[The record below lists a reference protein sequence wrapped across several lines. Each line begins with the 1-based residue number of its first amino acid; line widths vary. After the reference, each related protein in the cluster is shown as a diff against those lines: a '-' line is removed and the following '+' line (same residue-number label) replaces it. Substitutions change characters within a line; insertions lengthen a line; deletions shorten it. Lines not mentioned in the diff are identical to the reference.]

1 MACAA
6 ARINGPTMTTL
17 NSIALPPWADE
28 LKRRYLAG
36 EAGLFIVHGNVHD
49 AIAHDGKLQPFVEF
63 LHTVV
68 LAAKPQRYELALR
81 HAGLK
86 SFGAN
91 GKVLE
96 LGETLLENI
105 GHLESRMRAGEGV
118 ALVLPHAGDLVPN
131 AETTFLSTDERG
143 LLEILHDWSLSGLL
157 LQRNHIVVLI
167 CASLSE
173 LHPSLNTN
181 PRIAAIEVPL
191 PDEAAR
197 ARLVAQSAPHMSPE
211 QQALVAKHT
220 AGLRLLEI
228 DSIVA
233 EQPAAG
239 LSDEERKAL
248 ALQLLG
254 DAPDAQQRAAMYA
267 GVTAGKTRE
276 EIAFLILGRA
286 SAPVES
292 KDDPV
297 DAMLRIIGTRKREII
312 QRSCGD
318 LIEFL
323 DPTYGLDAVGG
334 YDQIKQELMKI
345 AATIKTGDRR
355 LAPMGLLAV
364 GPMGVGKTF
373 VIKAFLKEA
382 GLPGVVL
389 KNFRSKWVGSTESNL
404 ERVLKII
411 RAMSPIALVID
422 EGDRSFGSGE
432 GGDTDG
438 GTSSRVIARIKDF
451 MSDTDNRGH
460 VLTILMTNR
469 PDKLDVDIKRPGR
482 LDRKIPFFYA
492 DNAADRLRIVRAILS
507 RNGALLPDEAAAAL
521 TESLAGLD
529 GYSNADLEAIALLAL
544 DLAREDAAAMSGGGN
559 VVGNGLTADHLR
571 RAIGDFIPPQHIDT
585 IQLMELL
592 AVQESSR
599 RSLLPERFAKLA
611 PSEVT
616 ELIAELKRRLR

>member
-1 MACAA
+1 
-6 ARINGPTMTTL
+6 MTTL
-17 NSIALPPWADE
+17 NGTPSAGTTLPHWADE

-36 EAGLFIVHGNVHD
+36 EAGLFILHGNVHD
-49 AIAHDGKLQPFVEF
+49 GVPHEGKLLPFSDYV
-63 LHTVV
+63 HDVV

-86 SFGAN
+86 RRGEGTKPIEHGDSLLEGMAN
-91 GKVLE
+91 LE
-96 LGETLLENI
+96 L
-105 GHLESRMRAGEGV
+105 RMRTGDGI
-118 ALVLPHAGDLVPN
+118 ALVLPHAGDLLPN

-143 LLEILHDWSLSGLL
+143 LLEIFHDWSLSGLL
-157 LQRNHIVVLI
+157 LQRNHIVVLL

-173 LHPSLNTN
+173 IHPSLNTN
-181 PRIAAIEVPL
+181 PRICAIDVAF

-197 ARLVAQSAPHMSPE
+197 MQLVAQSAPHMAPA

-233 EQPAAG
+233 ERPAAG
-239 LSDEERKAL
+239 LPEAERKAL

-254 DAPDAQQRAAMYA
+254 DAPDAQQRAEMYA

-276 EIAFLILGRA
+276 EIAFMILGHAAPA
-286 SAPVES
+286 SNENPL
-292 KDDPV
+292 
-297 DAMLRIIGTRKREII
+297 DAMLAIIGERKREII

-323 DPTYGLDAVGG
+323 DPSYGLDAVGG
-334 YDQIKQELMKI
+334 YDQIKAELMKI
-345 AATIKTGDRR
+345 AATIKTGDRK

-422 EGDRSFGSGE
+422 EGDRSFGNGE
-432 GGDTDG
+432 GGDSDG

-451 MSDTDNRGH
+451 MSDTANRGH

-482 LDRKIPFFYA
+482 LDRKIPFFYV
-492 DNAADRLRIVRAILS
+492 DTGEDRLRIVRAILK
-507 RNGALLPDEAAAAL
+507 RNGVELADDSIAAL
-521 TESLAGLD
+521 GDAFAGLD

-544 DLAREDAAAMSGGGN
+544 DIARNEDLALAA
-559 VVGNGLTADHLR
+559 THLQQ
-571 RAIGDFIPPQHIDT
+571 AIADFIPPQHTDT

-611 PSEVT
+611 PTEVS
-616 ELIAELKRRLR
+616 ELIGELKRRVR

>member
-1 MACAA
+1 
-6 ARINGPTMTTL
+6 MTTL
-17 NSIALPPWADE
+17 NGTPSAGTALPHWADE

-36 EAGLFIVHGNVHD
+36 EAGLFILHGNVHD
-49 AIAHDGKLQPFVEF
+49 GVPHEGKLLPFSDYV
-63 LHTVV
+63 HDVV

-86 SFGAN
+86 RRGEGTKPIEHGDSLLEGMAN
-91 GKVLE
+91 LE
-96 LGETLLENI
+96 L
-105 GHLESRMRAGEGV
+105 RMRTGDGI
-118 ALVLPHAGDLVPN
+118 ALVLPHAGDLLPN

-143 LLEILHDWSLSGLL
+143 LLEIFHDWSLSGLL
-157 LQRNHIVVLI
+157 LQRNHIVVLL

-173 LHPSLNTN
+173 IHPSLNTN
-181 PRIAAIEVPL
+181 PRICAIDVAF

-197 ARLVAQSAPHMSPE
+197 LQLVAQSAPHMAPA

-233 EQPAAG
+233 ERPAAG
-239 LSDEERKAL
+239 LPEAERKAL

-254 DAPDAQQRAAMYA
+254 DAPDAQQRAEMYA

-276 EIAFLILGRA
+276 EIAFMILGHAAPA
-286 SAPVES
+286 SNENPL
-292 KDDPV
+292 
-297 DAMLRIIGTRKREII
+297 DAMLAIIGERKREII

-323 DPTYGLDAVGG
+323 DPSYGLDAVGG
-334 YDQIKQELMKI
+334 YDQIKAELMKI
-345 AATIKTGDRR
+345 AATIKTGDRK

-422 EGDRSFGSGE
+422 EGDRSFGNGE
-432 GGDTDG
+432 GGDSDG

-451 MSDTDNRGH
+451 MSDTANRGH

-482 LDRKIPFFYA
+482 LDRKIPFFYV
-492 DNAADRLRIVRAILS
+492 DTGEDRLRIVRAILK
-507 RNGALLPDEAAAAL
+507 RNGVELADDSIAAL
-521 TESLAGLD
+521 GDAFAGLD

-544 DLAREDAAAMSGGGN
+544 DIARNEDLALAA
-559 VVGNGLTADHLR
+559 THLQQ
-571 RAIGDFIPPQHIDT
+571 AIADFIPPQHTDT

-611 PSEVT
+611 PTEVS
-616 ELIAELKRRLR
+616 ELIGELKRRVR

>member
-1 MACAA
+1 
-6 ARINGPTMTTL
+6 MTTL
-17 NSIALPPWADE
+17 NTNALPPWADE

-36 EAGLFIVHGNVHD
+36 EAGLFLVHGNVHD

-86 SFGAN
+86 QQGAN

-105 GHLESRMRAGEGV
+105 GHLETRMRAGEGV

-197 ARLVAQSAPHMSPE
+197 LQLVAQSAPHMSPE

-286 SAPVES
+286 STPAENK

-323 DPTYGLDAVGG
+323 DPSYGLDAVGG

-345 AATIKTGDRR
+345 ATTIRTGDRR

-432 GGDTDG
+432 GGETDG

-507 RNGALLPDEAAAAL
+507 RNGAALSDEAAAAL
-521 TESLAGLD
+521 TGALDGLD

-544 DLAREDAAAMSGGGN
+544 DLAREAGSALGAP
-559 VVGNGLTADHLR
+559 HLQQ
-571 RAIGDFIPPQHIDT
+571 AIGDFIPPQHIDT

-611 PSEVT
+611 PSEVSQ
-616 ELIAELKRRLR
+616 LIAELKRRIR

>member
-1 MACAA
+1 
-6 ARINGPTMTTL
+6 MTTL
-17 NSIALPPWADE
+17 NGTPSAGATLPHWADE

-36 EAGLFIVHGNVHD
+36 EAGLFILHGNVHD
-49 AIAHDGKLQPFVEF
+49 GVPHEGKLLPFSDYV
-63 LHTVV
+63 HDVV

-86 SFGAN
+86 RRGEGTKPIENGDSLLEGMAN
-91 GKVLE
+91 LE
-96 LGETLLENI
+96 L
-105 GHLESRMRAGEGV
+105 RMRTGDGI

-143 LLEILHDWSLSGLL
+143 LLEIFHDWSLSGLL
-157 LQRNHIVVLI
+157 LQRNHIVVLL

-173 LHPSLNTN
+173 IHPSLNTN
-181 PRIAAIEVPL
+181 PRICAIDVAF
-191 PDEAAR
+191 PDEPAR
-197 ARLVAQSAPHMSPE
+197 LQLVAQSAPHMAPE

-233 EQPAAG
+233 ERPAAG
-239 LSDEERKAL
+239 LPEEERKAL
-248 ALQLLG
+248 VLQLLA
-254 DAPDAQQRAAMYA
+254 DAPDAKQRAEMYA

-276 EIAFLILGRA
+276 EIAFMILGA
-286 SAPVES
+286 AAPAPDVE
-292 KDDPV
+292 PI
-297 DAMLRIIGTRKREII
+297 DAMLAIIGERKREII

-323 DPTYGLDAVGG
+323 DPSYGLDAVGG
-334 YDQIKQELMKI
+334 YDQIKAELMKI
-345 AATIKTGDRR
+345 AATIKTGDRK

-422 EGDRSFGSGE
+422 EGDRSFGNGE
-432 GGDTDG
+432 GGDSDG

-451 MSDTDNRGH
+451 MSDTANRGH

-482 LDRKIPFFYA
+482 LDRKIPFFYV
-492 DNAADRLRIVRAILS
+492 DTGDDRLRIVRAILK
-507 RNGALLPDEAAAAL
+507 RNGVELADDTLAAL
-521 TESLAGLD
+521 GDAFAGLD

-544 DLAREDAAAMSGGGN
+544 DIARNEGVALAA
-559 VVGNGLTADHLR
+559 THLQQ
-571 RAIGDFIPPQHIDT
+571 AIADFIPPQHTDT

-611 PSEVT
+611 PSEVS
-616 ELIAELKRRLR
+616 ELIGELKRRVR

>member
-1 MACAA
+1 
-6 ARINGPTMTTL
+6 MTTL
-17 NSIALPPWADE
+17 NGTALPPWADE

-36 EAGLFIVHGNVHD
+36 EAGVFLLHGNVHD
-49 AIAHDGKLQPFVEF
+49 GVPHEGALRPFVEYV
-63 LHTVV
+63 HDVV

-86 SFGAN
+86 RR
-91 GKVLE
+91 
-96 LGETLLENI
+96 GEGTKPIEYGDSLLEGMAN
-105 GHLESRMRAGEGV
+105 LEVRMRAGEGI

-143 LLEILHDWSLSGLL
+143 LLEIFHDWSLSGLL
-157 LQRNHIVVLI
+157 LQRNHIVVLL
-167 CASLSE
+167 CASLAE
-173 LHPSLNTN
+173 IHPSLNTN
-181 PRIAAIEVPL
+181 PRICAIEVGL

-197 ARLVAQSAPHMSPE
+197 LQLVKQSAPHMSVE
-211 QQALVAKHT
+211 HQTLVAKHT

-233 EQPAAG
+233 ERPAAG
-239 LSDEERKAL
+239 LSEEERKAL
-248 ALQLLG
+248 ALSLLG
-254 DAPDAQQRAAMYA
+254 DAADAQQRAEMYA

-276 EIAFLILGRA
+276 EIAFMILGQN
-286 SAPVES
+286 AP
-292 KDDPV
+292 KPDADPV
-297 DAMLRIIGTRKREII
+297 DAMLAIIGERKREII

-323 DPTYGLDAVGG
+323 DPSYGLDAVGG
-334 YDQIKQELMKI
+334 YDQIKAELMKI
-345 AATIKTGDRR
+345 AATIKTGDRK

-404 ERVLKII
+404 ERVLKIV

-422 EGDRSFGSGE
+422 EGDRSFGNGGE
-432 GGDTDG
+432 GGETDG

-451 MSDTDNRGH
+451 MSDPDNRGH

-492 DNAADRLRIVRAILS
+492 DLAEDRLRIVRVILK
-507 RNGALLPDEAAAAL
+507 RNGAELPADHDTELLAAL
-521 TESLAGLD
+521 EPLS

-544 DLAREDAAAMSGGGN
+544 DIARNDNAPLGVS
-559 VVGNGLTADHLR
+559 HLQQ
-571 RAIGDFIPPQHIDT
+571 AITDFIPPQHSDT

-611 PSEVT
+611 PAEVS
-616 ELIAELKRRLR
+616 ELIGELKRRVR

>member
-1 MACAA
+1 
-6 ARINGPTMTTL
+6 MTTL
-17 NSIALPPWADE
+17 NSVALPPWADE

-36 EAGLFIVHGNVHD
+36 EAGVFLVHGNVHD
-49 AIAHDGKLQPFVEF
+49 GVPHEGALRPFVDYI
-63 LHTVV
+63 HDVV
-68 LAAKPQRYELALR
+68 LAAKPQRFELALR

-86 SFGAN
+86 RRGEHTKPIEHGESLLEDMA
-91 GKVLE
+91 KLE
-96 LGETLLENI
+96 L
-105 GHLESRMRAGEGV
+105 RMRTSDGT

-157 LQRNHIVVLI
+157 LQRNHIVVLL

-181 PRIAAIEVPL
+181 PRICAIEVPL

-197 ARLVAQSAPHMSPE
+197 AQLVAQSAPHMPAP

-233 EQPAAG
+233 ERPAAG
-239 LSDEERKAL
+239 LSEEERKAL

-254 DAPDAQQRAAMYA
+254 DAPDAQQRAEMYA

-276 EIAFLILGRA
+276 EIAFMILGHD
-286 SAPVES
+286 AP
-292 KDDPV
+292 KPDADPL
-297 DAMLRIIGTRKREII
+297 DAMLAIIGERKREII

-323 DPTYGLDAVGG
+323 DPSYGLDAVGG
-334 YDQIKQELMKI
+334 YDQIKAELMKI
-345 AATIKTGDRR
+345 AATIKTGERK

-373 VIKAFLKEA
+373 VIKAFLKES

-422 EGDRSFGSGE
+422 EGDRSFGNGE
-432 GGDTDG
+432 GGETDG

-451 MSDTDNRGH
+451 MSDPDNRGH

-492 DNAADRLRIVRAILS
+492 DTAADRLRIVRAILS
-507 RNGALLPDEAAAAL
+507 RNGASLPDEAAAAL
-521 TESLAGLD
+521 TGAFDGLD

-544 DLAREDAAAMSGGGN
+544 DLAREAGGALGAAE
-559 VVGNGLTADHLR
+559 LQQ
-571 RAIGDFIPPQHIDT
+571 AIADFIPPQHTDT

-611 PSEVT
+611 PSEVS
-616 ELIAELKRRLR
+616 ELIAELKRRVRG

>member
-1 MACAA
+1 
-6 ARINGPTMTTL
+6 MTTL
-17 NSIALPPWADE
+17 NGPSAGASAQPAWADE

-36 EAGLFIVHGNVHD
+36 QAGVFLLHGNVHD
-49 AIAHDGKLQPFVEF
+49 GVAHDGKLLPFVDY
-63 LHTVV
+63 LHDVV

-81 HAGLK
+81 HAGLRRRDAQAK
-86 SFGAN
+86 P
-91 GKVLE
+91 LE
-96 LGETLLENI
+96 DSESLLQHLAQLET
-105 GHLESRMRAGEGV
+105 RMRVAEGI

-131 AETTFLSTDERG
+131 AETTFLSTEERG
-143 LLEILHDWSLSGLL
+143 LLEILHDWSLGGLL
-157 LQRNHIVVLI
+157 LQRNHIVVLV

-173 LHPSLNTN
+173 VHASLNTN
-181 PRIAAIEVPL
+181 PRVAAIEVAL

-197 ARLVAQSAPHMSPE
+197 TQLIAQSAPHMPAA
-211 QQALVAKHT
+211 QRALIAQHT

-228 DSIVA
+228 DGIVA

-239 LSDEERKAL
+239 LSEAERKAL

-254 DAPDAQQRAAMYA
+254 NAPDAAQRAEMYA

-276 EIAFLILGRA
+276 EIAFLILGE
-286 SAPVES
+286 SAPAQGE
-292 KDDPV
+292 DPTA
-297 DAMLRIIGTRKREII
+297 AMLGIIGARKREII

-323 DPTYGLDAVGG
+323 DPKLGLDAVGG
-334 YDQIKQELMKI
+334 YDQIKAELMKI
-345 AATIKTGDRR
+345 AATIKTGDRK

-404 ERVLKII
+404 ERVLKIV

-422 EGDRSFGSGE
+422 EGDRSFGGGE
-432 GGDTDG
+432 GAETDG

-451 MSDTDNRGH
+451 MSDPENRGH

-482 LDRKIPFFYA
+482 LDRKIPFFYVDSA
-492 DNAADRLRIVRAILS
+492 EDRLRIVGAILG
-507 RNGALLPDEAAAAL
+507 RNGAALPEGGEDALLRAL
-521 TESLAGLD
+521 DPLT
-529 GYSNADLEAIALLAL
+529 GYSNADLEAVALLAL
-544 DLAREDAAAMSGGGN
+544 DIARSESAALGVS
-559 VVGNGLTADHLR
+559 HLQQ
-571 RAIGDFIPPQHIDT
+571 AIADFIPPQHSDT

-599 RSLLPERFAKLA
+599 RSLLPERFATLA
-611 PSEVT
+611 PSEVS
-616 ELIAELKRRLR
+616 ELIGELKRRIR

>member
-1 MACAA
+1 
-6 ARINGPTMTTL
+6 MTTL
-17 NSIALPPWADE
+17 NGNALPAWADE

-36 EAGLFIVHGNVHD
+36 EAGLFLLHGNVHD
-49 AIAHDGKLQPFVEF
+49 GVPHEGRLIPFSDYLHD
-63 LHTVV
+63 VV
-68 LAAKPQRYELALR
+68 LAAKPQRFELALR

-86 SFGAN
+86 RRGEASATFEHGESLLADMAT
-91 GKVLE
+91 LE
-96 LGETLLENI
+96 L
-105 GHLESRMRAGEGV
+105 RMRAGDGI
-118 ALVLPHAGDLVPN
+118 ALVLPHAGDLLPN

-143 LLEILHDWSLSGLL
+143 LLEIFHDWSLSGLL
-157 LQRNHIVVLI
+157 LQRNHIVVLL
-167 CASLSE
+167 CASLAE

-181 PRIAAIEVPL
+181 PRICAIEVEL
-191 PDEAAR
+191 PDESAR
-197 ARLVAQSAPHMSPE
+197 QRLVAQSAPHMPADR
-211 QQALVAKHT
+211 QALVAKHT

-233 EQPAAG
+233 ERPAAG
-239 LSDEERKAL
+239 LPEADRRAL

-254 DAPDAQQRAAMYA
+254 DAPDAQQRADLYA
-267 GVTAGKTRE
+267 SVTAGKTRE
-276 EIAFLILGRA
+276 EIEFMILGH
-286 SAPVES
+286 SAPARGE
-292 KDDPV
+292 DPL
-297 DAMLRIIGTRKREII
+297 DAMLAIIGERKREII

-323 DPTYGLDAVGG
+323 DPNVGLDAVGG
-334 YDQIKQELMKI
+334 YDQIKAELMKI
-345 AATIKTGDRR
+345 AGMIRSGDAR

-404 ERVLKII
+404 ERVLRII

-422 EGDRSFGSGE
+422 EGDRSFGNGD
-432 GGDTDG
+432 GGDSDG

-451 MSDTDNRGH
+451 MSDPANRGH

-492 DNAADRLRIVRAILS
+492 DNAADRRRIVEAILK
-507 RNGALLPDEAAAAL
+507 RNGVALVGVDAEAITAAL
-521 TESLAGLD
+521 DGLD

-544 DLAREDAAAMSGGGN
+544 DNARNENAAPGIA
-559 VVGNGLTADHLR
+559 HLQQ
-571 RAIGDFIPPQHIDT
+571 AIADFIPPQHADT

-592 AVQESSR
+592 AVQECSR

-611 PSEVT
+611 PAEVA
-616 ELIAELKRRLR
+616 ELIGELKRRLR

>member
-1 MACAA
+1 
-6 ARINGPTMTTL
+6 MTTL

-36 EAGLFIVHGNVHD
+36 EAGLFLVHGNVHD

-63 LHTVV
+63 LHAVV

-86 SFGAN
+86 QYGVN

-105 GHLESRMRAGEGV
+105 GHLETRMRAGEGV

-181 PRIAAIEVPL
+181 PRIAAIEVPF

-254 DAPDAQQRAAMYA
+254 DAPDAKQRAEMYA

-286 SAPVES
+286 STPVEQ

-323 DPTYGLDAVGG
+323 DPSYGLDAVGG

-432 GGDTDG
+432 GGETDG

-492 DNAADRLRIVRAILS
+492 DNGAGRMHVVRAILK
-507 RNGALLPDEAAAAL
+507 RGGAPLPADADAAL
-521 TESLAGLD
+521 VEALDALD

-544 DLAREDAAAMSGGGN
+544 DIAREAGAASA
-559 VVGNGLTADHLR
+559 VTHLQQ
-571 RAIGDFIPPQHIDT
+571 AIVDFIPPQHTDT

-611 PSEVT
+611 PSEVSQ
-616 ELIAELKRRLR
+616 LIAELKRRLRL

>member
-1 MACAA
+1 M
-6 ARINGPTMTTL
+6 TDMTT
-17 NSIALPPWADE
+17 SPTTPLPAWADE

-36 EAGLFIVHGNVHD
+36 EAGVFILHGNVHD
-49 AIAHDGKLQPFVEF
+49 GVPHQGGLQPFADY
-63 LHTVV
+63 LHEVV
-68 LAAKPQRYELALR
+68 LGAKPQRFELALR

-86 SFGAN
+86 RRGEQTKPIESSESLLEDMA
-91 GKVLE
+91 KLE
-96 LGETLLENI
+96 L
-105 GHLESRMRAGEGV
+105 RMRTGEGI
-118 ALVLPHAGDLVPN
+118 ALVLPHAGDLLPN

-143 LLEILHDWSLSGLL
+143 LLEIFHDWSLSGLL
-157 LQRNHIVVLI
+157 LQRNHIVVLL
-167 CASLSE
+167 CASLAE
-173 LHPSLNTN
+173 IHPSLNTN
-181 PRIAAIEVPL
+181 PRISAIEVAL

-197 ARLVAQSAPHMSPE
+197 AQLVAQSAPHMPSE

-233 EQPAAG
+233 EHPAAG
-239 LSDEERKAL
+239 LPEEERKAL

-254 DAPDAQQRAAMYA
+254 DAPDAKQRAEMYA

-276 EIAFLILGRA
+276 QIAFLILGHAAPA
-286 SAPVES
+286 SGE
-292 KDDPV
+292 DPLA
-297 DAMLRIIGTRKREII
+297 AMLAIIGERKREII

-323 DPTYGLDAVGG
+323 DPSYGLDAVGG
-334 YDQIKQELMKI
+334 YEQIKQELMKI
-345 AATIKTGDRR
+345 AATIKTGDRK

-422 EGDRSFGSGE
+422 EGDRSFGNGGE
-432 GGDTDG
+432 GGETDG

-451 MSDTDNRGH
+451 MSDPENRGH

-492 DNAADRLRIVRAILS
+492 DTAEDRLRIVRVILK
-507 RNGALLPDEAAAAL
+507 RNGAALPSDADAAL
-521 TESLAGLD
+521 NAALEDLD

-544 DLAREDAAAMSGGGN
+544 DIARNESQTLA
-559 VVGNGLTADHLR
+559 LPHLQQ
-571 RAIGDFIPPQHIDT
+571 AIADFIPPQHADT

-599 RSLLPERFAKLA
+599 RSLLPERFSKLEPA
-611 PSEVT
+611 EVSE
-616 ELIAELKRRLR
+616 

>member
-1 MACAA
+1 
-6 ARINGPTMTTL
+6 MTTL
-17 NSIALPPWADE
+17 NNSAMPAWADE

-36 EAGLFIVHGNVHD
+36 EAGVFLLHGNVHD
-49 AIAHDGKLQPFVEF
+49 GVPHEGKLLPFVEY
-63 LHTVV
+63 LHAAV

-86 SFGAN
+86 QYG
-91 GKVLE
+91 GKTVDA
-96 LGETLLENI
+96 GETLLANLAF
-105 GHLESRMRAGEGV
+105 LEAKLRASEGV

-143 LLEILHDWSLSGLL
+143 LLEIFHDWSLSGLL
-157 LQRNHIVVLI
+157 LQRNHIVVML

-181 PRIAAIEVPL
+181 PRIAAIEVAL

-197 ARLVAQSAPHMSPE
+197 ARLVAQSAPHMSVE

-233 EQPAAG
+233 EKPAAG
-239 LSDEERKAL
+239 LSEDERKAL

-254 DAPDAQQRAAMYA
+254 DAPDAKQRAEMYA

-276 EIAFLILGRA
+276 EIAFLILGQNAPA
-286 SAPVES
+286 SNNN
-292 KDDPV
+292 PV
-297 DAMLRIIGTRKREII
+297 DAMLGIIGTRKREILE
-312 QRSCGD
+312 RTCGD

-323 DPTYGLDAVGG
+323 DTGYGLDAVGG
-334 YDQIKQELMKI
+334 YDQIKQELMKV

-404 ERVLKII
+404 ERVLKVV

-422 EGDRSFGSGE
+422 EGDRSFGGGGE
-432 GGDTDG
+432 NGETDG

-451 MSDTDNRGH
+451 MSDPANRGH

-492 DNAADRLRIVRAILS
+492 DKAEDRLRVVGAILK
-507 RNGALLPDEAAAAL
+507 RNGATLPGDTEAALLQAL
-521 TESLAGLD
+521 DGLD
-529 GYSNADLEAIALLAL
+529 GYSNADLEAVSLLAL
-544 DLAREDAAAMSGGGN
+544 DIARNESANLS
-559 VVGNGLTADHLR
+559 VDHVQQ
-571 RAIGDFIPPQHIDT
+571 AITDFIPPQHSDT

-599 RSLLPERFAKLA
+599 RSLLPERFAKLP
-611 PSEVT
+611 PSEVS
-616 ELIAELKRRLR
+616 ELIGELKRRLR

>member
-1 MACAA
+1 
-6 ARINGPTMTTL
+6 MTTL
-17 NSIALPPWADE
+17 DGTPAGTSNGTSASPAWAEE

-36 EAGLFIVHGNVHD
+36 QAGLFLVHGNVHD
-49 AIAHDGKLQPFVEF
+49 GVAHDGRLLPFVDY
-63 LHTVV
+63 LHDVV

-81 HAGLK
+81 HAGLRRRDAQAK
-86 SFGAN
+86 APDN
-91 GKVLE
+91 GE
-96 LGETLLENI
+96 SLLE
-105 GHLESRMRAGEGV
+105 GLAHLEIRMRAAEGI

-131 AETTFLSTDERG
+131 AETTFLSVEERG
-143 LLEILHDWSLSGLL
+143 LLEILHDWSLGGLL
-157 LQRNHIVVLI
+157 LQRNHIVVLV

-173 LHPSLNTN
+173 LHPSLNSN

-197 ARLVAQSAPHMSPE
+197 TQLIAQSAPHMSAA
-211 QQALVAKHT
+211 QRALIAQHT

-228 DSIVA
+228 DGIVA

-239 LSDEERKAL
+239 LSEAERKAL

-254 DAPDAQQRAAMYA
+254 DAPDAAQRAEMYA

-276 EIAFLILGRA
+276 EIAFLILGQ
-286 SAPVES
+286 SAPAQGE
-292 KDDPV
+292 DPTA
-297 DAMLRIIGTRKREII
+297 AMLGIIGARKREII

-323 DPTYGLDAVGG
+323 EPRHGLDAVGG
-334 YDQIKQELMKI
+334 YAQIKTELMKI
-345 AATIKTGDRR
+345 AATIKTGDRK

-373 VIKAFLKEA
+373 VVKAFLKEA

-404 ERVLKII
+404 ERVLKIV

-422 EGDRSFGSGE
+422 EGDRSFGGGE
-432 GGDTDG
+432 GAETDG

-451 MSDTDNRGH
+451 MSDPENRGH

-482 LDRKIPFFYA
+482 LDRKIPFFYVDSA
-492 DNAADRLRIVRAILS
+492 EDRLRIVGAILG
-507 RNGALLPDEAAAAL
+507 RNGASLPEGGEAELLRAL
-521 TESLAGLD
+521 DPLA
-529 GYSNADLEAIALLAL
+529 GYSNADLEAVALLAL
-544 DLAREDAAAMSGGGN
+544 DIARGESAALS
-559 VVGNGLTADHLR
+559 VSHLQQ
-571 RAIGDFIPPQHIDT
+571 AIADFIPPQHSDT

-611 PSEVT
+611 PSEVSQ
-616 ELIAELKRRLR
+616 LIGELKRRIR

>member
-1 MACAA
+1 M
-6 ARINGPTMTTL
+6 MTTL
-17 NSIALPPWADE
+17 NSSALPSWADA

-49 AIAHDGKLQPFVEF
+49 GVLNEGKLQPFVEF
-63 LHTVV
+63 LHGVV

-86 SFGAN
+86 QLSAQ

-96 LGETLLENI
+96 FGETLLENL
-105 GHLESRMRAGEGV
+105 GMLEVRMRSGEGV

-167 CASLSE
+167 CASLAE

-197 ARLVAQSAPHMSPE
+197 AQLVAQSAPHMSAT

-233 EQPAAG
+233 ERPAAG
-239 LSDEERKAL
+239 LPEAERKAL

-254 DAPDAQQRAAMYA
+254 DAPDAQQRADMYA
-267 GVTAGKTRE
+267 GVTAGKSRE
-276 EIAFLILGRA
+276 EIAFLILGKQ
-286 SAPVES
+286 SAP
-292 KDDPV
+292 DTDQDPV
-297 DAMLRIIGTRKREII
+297 EAMLGIISTRKREII
-312 QRSCGD
+312 ERSCGD

-323 DPTYGLDAVGG
+323 DTGYGLDAVGG

-373 VIKAFLKEA
+373 VIKGFLKEA

-404 ERVLKII
+404 ERVLKIV

-432 GGDTDG
+432 GGDSDG

-451 MSDTDNRGH
+451 MSDPDNRGH

-492 DNAADRLRIVRAILS
+492 DNADDRLRIVRAILIRGGTVLPDDAS
-507 RNGALLPDEAAAAL
+507 AALLAAL
-521 TESLAGLD
+521 EPLN

-544 DLAREDAAAMSGGGN
+544 DIARNDGAQASALS
-559 VVGNGLTADHLR
+559 VTHLQQ
-571 RAIGDFIPPQHIDT
+571 AIADFIPPQHLDT

-599 RSLLPERFAKLA
+599 RSLLPERFASIA
-611 PSEVT
+611 PSEVAQ
-616 ELIAELKRRLR
+616 LIAELKRRVR

>member
-1 MACAA
+1 
-6 ARINGPTMTTL
+6 MTTL
-17 NSIALPPWADE
+17 NGTPSAGTALPHWADE

-36 EAGLFIVHGNVHD
+36 EAGLFILHGNVHD
-49 AIAHDGKLQPFVEF
+49 GVPHEGKLLPFSDYV
-63 LHTVV
+63 HDVV

-86 SFGAN
+86 RRGEGTKPIEHGDSLLEGMAN
-91 GKVLE
+91 LE
-96 LGETLLENI
+96 L
-105 GHLESRMRAGEGV
+105 RMRTGDGI
-118 ALVLPHAGDLVPN
+118 ALVLPHAGDLLPN

-143 LLEILHDWSLSGLL
+143 LLEIFHDWSLSGLL
-157 LQRNHIVVLI
+157 LQRNHIVVLL

-173 LHPSLNTN
+173 IHPSLNTN
-181 PRIAAIEVPL
+181 PRICAIDVAF

-197 ARLVAQSAPHMSPE
+197 LQLVAQSAPHMAPA

-233 EQPAAG
+233 ERPAAG
-239 LSDEERKAL
+239 LPEAERKAL

-254 DAPDAQQRAAMYA
+254 DAPDAQQRAEMYA

-276 EIAFLILGRA
+276 EIAFMILGHAAPA
-286 SAPVES
+286 SNE
-292 KDDPV
+292 DPL
-297 DAMLRIIGTRKREII
+297 DAMLAIIGERKREII

-323 DPTYGLDAVGG
+323 DPSYGLDAVGG
-334 YDQIKQELMKI
+334 YDQIKAELMKI
-345 AATIKTGDRR
+345 AATIKTGDRK

-422 EGDRSFGSGE
+422 EGDRSFGNGE
-432 GGDTDG
+432 GGDSDG

-451 MSDTDNRGH
+451 MSDTANRGH

-482 LDRKIPFFYA
+482 LDRKIPFFYV
-492 DNAADRLRIVRAILS
+492 DTGEDRLRIVRAILK
-507 RNGALLPDEAAAAL
+507 RNGVELTDDSIAAL
-521 TESLAGLD
+521 GDAFAGLD

-544 DLAREDAAAMSGGGN
+544 DIARNEDLALAA
-559 VVGNGLTADHLR
+559 THLQQ
-571 RAIGDFIPPQHIDT
+571 AIADFIPPQHTDT

-611 PSEVT
+611 PTEVS
-616 ELIAELKRRLR
+616 ELIGALKRRVR

>member
-1 MACAA
+1 
-6 ARINGPTMTTL
+6 MTTL
-17 NSIALPPWADE
+17 ATAALPAWADE

-36 EAGLFIVHGNVHD
+36 EAGLFLLHGNVHD
-49 AIAHDGKLQPFVEF
+49 GVPHDGKLLPFVEF
-63 LHTVV
+63 LHTAV

-81 HAGLK
+81 HGGLK
-86 SFGAN
+86 QYGPQ
-91 GKVLE
+91 GKTVE
-96 LGETLLENI
+96 AGETLLANL
-105 GHLESRMRAGEGV
+105 GFLEARMRAAEGV
-118 ALVLPHAGDLVPN
+118 ALVLPHAGDLLPN

-143 LLEILHDWSLSGLL
+143 LLEIFHDWSLSGLL
-157 LQRNHIVVLI
+157 LERNHIVVLL
-167 CASLSE
+167 CASLAE

-191 PDEAAR
+191 PDETMR
-197 ARLVAQSAPHMSPE
+197 ATLVAQSAPHMSAD
-211 QQALVAKHT
+211 QRALVAKHT

-233 EQPAAG
+233 EKPAAG
-239 LSDEERKAL
+239 LPEDERKAL
-248 ALQLLG
+248 AMQLLG
-254 DAPDAQQRAAMYA
+254 DAPDAKQRAEMYA

-276 EIAFLILGRA
+276 EIAFLILGQN
-286 SAPVES
+286 APATKEN
-292 KDDPV
+292 PI
-297 DAMLRIIGTRKREII
+297 DAMLAIIGTRKREILE
-312 QRSCGD
+312 RTCGD

-323 DPTYGLDAVGG
+323 DTGYGLDAVGG

-404 ERVLKII
+404 ERVLSIV

-422 EGDRSFGSGE
+422 EGDRSFGGDGE
-432 GGDTDG
+432 GGETDG

-451 MSDTDNRGH
+451 MSDPANRGH

-492 DNAADRLRIVRAILS
+492 DNAEDRLRIVNAILK
-507 RNGALLPDEAAAAL
+507 RNGAALPGDTGAAL
-521 TESLAGLD
+521 TDALSGLD
-529 GYSNADLEAIALLAL
+529 GYSNADLEAVALLAL
-544 DLAREDAAAMSGGGN
+544 DTARNEGVAFGVAH
-559 VVGNGLTADHLR
+559 VR
-571 RAIGDFIPPQHIDT
+571 QAIEDFIPPQHADT

-599 RSLLPERFAKLA
+599 RSLLPERFAKLT
-611 PSEVT
+611 PTEVS
-616 ELIAELKRRLR
+616 ELIGELKRRLR

>member
-1 MACAA
+1 
-6 ARINGPTMTTL
+6 MTTL
-17 NSIALPPWADE
+17 NGTALPPWADE

-36 EAGLFIVHGNVHD
+36 EAGVFVLHGNVHD
-49 AIAHDGKLQPFVEF
+49 GVPHDGVLRPFVDYV
-63 LHTVV
+63 HDVV

-81 HAGLK
+81 HGGLK
-86 SFGAN
+86 RCGEQTTPMEHGESLLEDMAR
-91 GKVLE
+91 LE
-96 LGETLLENI
+96 L
-105 GHLESRMRAGEGV
+105 RMRVGDGV
-118 ALVLPHAGDLVPN
+118 ALVLPHAADLVPN
-131 AETTFLSTDERG
+131 ADTTFLSTDERG

-157 LQRNHIVVLI
+157 LQRNHIVVLL
-167 CASLSE
+167 CASLAE

-191 PDEAAR
+191 PDETAR
-197 ARLVAQSAPHMSPE
+197 MQLVAQSAPHMRPE

-233 EQPAAG
+233 ERPAAG
-239 LSDEERKAL
+239 LPEADRKAL

-254 DAPDAQQRAAMYA
+254 DAPDAQQRAEMYA
-267 GVTAGKTRE
+267 GVTAGKSRE
-276 EIAFLILGRA
+276 EIAFMILGHAAPA
-286 SAPVES
+286 SDE
-292 KDDPV
+292 DPL
-297 DAMLRIIGTRKREII
+297 DAMLAIISQRKREII

-323 DPTYGLDAVGG
+323 DPSYGLDAVGG

-345 AATIKTGDRR
+345 AATIKTGDRK

-432 GGDTDG
+432 GGDSDG

-451 MSDTDNRGH
+451 MSDPDNRGH

-492 DNAADRLRIVRAILS
+492 DNAEDRLRIVRVILK
-507 RNGALLPDEAAAAL
+507 RNGTALPEDAGNVLSDAL
-521 TESLAGLD
+521 ESLD

-544 DLAREDAAAMSGGGN
+544 DLAREAGAALDVSY
-559 VVGNGLTADHLR
+559 LQQ
-571 RAIGDFIPPQHIDT
+571 AIADFIPPQHLDT

-599 RSLLPERFAKLA
+599 RSLLPERYATIA
-611 PSEVT
+611 PAEVSQ
-616 ELIAELKRRLR
+616 LIAELKRRVR

>member
-1 MACAA
+1 
-6 ARINGPTMTTL
+6 MTTL
-17 NSIALPPWADE
+17 NGTPSAGTTLPHWADE

-36 EAGLFIVHGNVHD
+36 EAGLFILHGNVHD
-49 AIAHDGKLQPFVEF
+49 GVPHEGKLLPFSDYV
-63 LHTVV
+63 HDVV

-86 SFGAN
+86 RRGEGTKPIEHGDSLLEGMAN
-91 GKVLE
+91 LE
-96 LGETLLENI
+96 L
-105 GHLESRMRAGEGV
+105 RMRTGDGI
-118 ALVLPHAGDLVPN
+118 ALVLPHAGDLLPN

-143 LLEILHDWSLSGLL
+143 LLEIFHDWSLSGLL
-157 LQRNHIVVLI
+157 LQRNHIVVLL

-173 LHPSLNTN
+173 IHPSLNTN
-181 PRIAAIEVPL
+181 PRICAIDVAF

-197 ARLVAQSAPHMSPE
+197 LQLVAQSAPHMAPA

-233 EQPAAG
+233 ERPAAG
-239 LSDEERKAL
+239 LPEAERKAL

-254 DAPDAQQRAAMYA
+254 DAPDAQQRAEMYA

-276 EIAFLILGRA
+276 EIAFMILGHAAPA
-286 SAPVES
+286 SNENPL
-292 KDDPV
+292 
-297 DAMLRIIGTRKREII
+297 DAMLAIIGERKREII

-323 DPTYGLDAVGG
+323 DPSYGLDAVGG
-334 YDQIKQELMKI
+334 YDQIKAELMKI
-345 AATIKTGDRR
+345 AATIKTGDRK

-422 EGDRSFGSGE
+422 EGDRSFGNGE
-432 GGDTDG
+432 GGDSDG

-451 MSDTDNRGH
+451 MSDTANRGH

-482 LDRKIPFFYA
+482 LDRKIPFFYV
-492 DNAADRLRIVRAILS
+492 DTGEDRLRIVRAILK
-507 RNGALLPDEAAAAL
+507 RNGVELTDDSIAAL
-521 TESLAGLD
+521 GDAFAGLD

-544 DLAREDAAAMSGGGN
+544 DIARNEDLALAA
-559 VVGNGLTADHLR
+559 THLQQ
-571 RAIGDFIPPQHIDT
+571 AIADFIPPQHTDT

-611 PSEVT
+611 PTEVS
-616 ELIAELKRRLR
+616 ELIGELKRRVR

>member
-1 MACAA
+1 
-6 ARINGPTMTTL
+6 MTTL
-17 NSIALPPWADE
+17 ATAALPAWADE

-36 EAGLFIVHGNVHD
+36 EAGLFLLHGNVHD
-49 AIAHDGKLQPFVEF
+49 GVPHDGKLLPFVEF
-63 LHTVV
+63 LHTAV

-81 HAGLK
+81 HGGLK
-86 SFGAN
+86 QYGPQ
-91 GKVLE
+91 GKTVE
-96 LGETLLENI
+96 AGETLLANLSF
-105 GHLESRMRAGEGV
+105 LEARMRAAEGV

-143 LLEILHDWSLSGLL
+143 LLEIFHDWSLSGLL
-157 LQRNHIVVLI
+157 LQRNHIVVLL
-167 CASLSE
+167 CASLAE

-181 PRIAAIEVPL
+181 PRIGAIEVPL

-197 ARLVAQSAPHMSPE
+197 ATLVAQSAPHMPAD

-233 EQPAAG
+233 EKPAAG
-239 LSDEERKAL
+239 LPEDERKAL
-248 ALQLLG
+248 AMQLLG
-254 DAPDAQQRAAMYA
+254 DAPDAKQRAEMYA

-276 EIAFLILGRA
+276 EIAFLILGQN
-286 SAPVES
+286 APATKEN
-292 KDDPV
+292 PI
-297 DAMLRIIGTRKREII
+297 DAMLAIIGARKREILE
-312 QRSCGD
+312 RTCGD

-323 DPTYGLDAVGG
+323 DTGYGLDAVGG

-404 ERVLKII
+404 ERVLSIV

-422 EGDRSFGSGE
+422 EGDRSFGGGGE
-432 GGDTDG
+432 GGETDG

-451 MSDTDNRGH
+451 MSDPANRGH

-492 DNAADRLRIVRAILS
+492 DNAEDRLRIVNAILK
-507 RNGALLPDEAAAAL
+507 RNGAALPDDAGAAL
-521 TESLAGLD
+521 TEALSGLD
-529 GYSNADLEAIALLAL
+529 GYSNADLEAVALLAL
-544 DLAREDAAAMSGGGN
+544 DIARNEGAAFGVAH
-559 VVGNGLTADHLR
+559 VR
-571 RAIGDFIPPQHIDT
+571 QAIEDFIPPQHADT
-585 IQLMELL
+585 IQMMELL

-599 RSLLPERFAKLA
+599 RSLLPERFAKLT
-611 PSEVT
+611 PSEVS
-616 ELIAELKRRLR
+616 ELIGELKRRIR

>member
-1 MACAA
+1 
-6 ARINGPTMTTL
+6 MTTL
-17 NSIALPPWADE
+17 NGTPSAGTTLPHWADE

-36 EAGLFIVHGNVHD
+36 EAGLFILHGNVHD
-49 AIAHDGKLQPFVEF
+49 GVPHEGRLLPFSDYVHD
-63 LHTVV
+63 VV

-86 SFGAN
+86 RR
-91 GKVLE
+91 
-96 LGETLLENI
+96 GEGTKPIEHGDSLLEGMANVE
-105 GHLESRMRAGEGV
+105 LRMRTGDGI
-118 ALVLPHAGDLVPN
+118 ALVLPHAGDLLPN

-143 LLEILHDWSLSGLL
+143 LLEIFHDWSLSGLL
-157 LQRNHIVVLI
+157 LQRNHIVVLL

-173 LHPSLNTN
+173 IHPSLNTN
-181 PRIAAIEVPL
+181 PRICAIEVAY
-191 PDEAAR
+191 PDEPAR
-197 ARLVAQSAPHMSPE
+197 LQLVAQSAPHMAPA

-233 EQPAAG
+233 ERPAAG
-239 LSDEERKAL
+239 LPEAERKAL

-254 DAPDAQQRAAMYA
+254 DAPDAQQRAEMYA

-276 EIAFLILGRA
+276 EIAFMILGHAAPA
-286 SAPVES
+286 SNE
-292 KDDPV
+292 DPL
-297 DAMLRIIGTRKREII
+297 DAMLAIIGERKREII

-323 DPTYGLDAVGG
+323 DPSYGLDAVGG
-334 YDQIKQELMKI
+334 YDQIKAELMKI
-345 AATIKTGDRR
+345 AATIKTGDRK

-422 EGDRSFGSGE
+422 EGDRSFGNGE
-432 GGDTDG
+432 GGDSDG

-451 MSDTDNRGH
+451 MSDTANRGH

-482 LDRKIPFFYA
+482 LDRKIPFFYV
-492 DNAADRLRIVRAILS
+492 DTGEDRLRIVRAILK
-507 RNGALLPDEAAAAL
+507 RNGAALADDAAA
-521 TESLAGLD
+521 SLAEAFAGLD

-544 DLAREDAAAMSGGGN
+544 DIARNDGVDQAQAALAA
-559 VVGNGLTADHLR
+559 THLQQ
-571 RAIGDFIPPQHIDT
+571 AIADFIPPQHTDT

-611 PSEVT
+611 PTEVS
-616 ELIAELKRRLR
+616 ELIGELKRRIR

>member
-1 MACAA
+1 
-6 ARINGPTMTTL
+6 MTTL
-17 NSIALPPWADE
+17 ATAALPAWADE
-28 LKRRYLAG
+28 LKRRYWAG
-36 EAGLFIVHGNVHD
+36 EAGLFLLHGNVHD
-49 AIAHDGKLQPFVEF
+49 GVPHDGKLLPFVEF
-63 LHTVV
+63 LHTAV

-81 HAGLK
+81 HGGLK
-86 SFGAN
+86 QYGPQ
-91 GKVLE
+91 GKTVE
-96 LGETLLENI
+96 VGETLLANL
-105 GHLESRMRAGEGV
+105 GFLEARMRAAEGV

-143 LLEILHDWSLSGLL
+143 LLEIFHDWSLSGLL
-157 LQRNHIVVLI
+157 LERNHIVVLL
-167 CASLSE
+167 CASLAE

-191 PDEAAR
+191 PDEAMR
-197 ARLVAQSAPHMSPE
+197 ATLVAQSAPHMSAD
-211 QQALVAKHT
+211 QRALVAKHT

-233 EQPAAG
+233 EKPAAG
-239 LSDEERKAL
+239 LPEDERKAL
-248 ALQLLG
+248 AMQLLG
-254 DAPDAQQRAAMYA
+254 DAPDAKQRAEMYA

-276 EIAFLILGRA
+276 EIAFLILGQN
-286 SAPVES
+286 APATKEN
-292 KDDPV
+292 PI
-297 DAMLRIIGTRKREII
+297 DAMLAIIGTRKREILE
-312 QRSCGD
+312 RTCGD

-323 DPTYGLDAVGG
+323 DTGYGLDAVGG

-345 AATIKTGDRR
+345 AATIKNGDRR

-404 ERVLKII
+404 ERVLSIV

-422 EGDRSFGSGE
+422 EGDRSFGGGGE
-432 GGDTDG
+432 GGETDG

-451 MSDTDNRGH
+451 MSDPANRGH

-492 DNAADRLRIVRAILS
+492 DNAEDRLRIVNAILK
-507 RNGALLPDEAAAAL
+507 RNGAALPGDTGAAL
-521 TESLAGLD
+521 TDALSGLD
-529 GYSNADLEAIALLAL
+529 GYSNADLEAVALLAL
-544 DLAREDAAAMSGGGN
+544 DTARNEGVAFGVAH
-559 VVGNGLTADHLR
+559 VR
-571 RAIGDFIPPQHIDT
+571 QAIEDFIPPQHADT

-599 RSLLPERFAKLA
+599 RSLLPERFAKLT
-611 PSEVT
+611 PTEVS
-616 ELIAELKRRLR
+616 ELIGELKRRLR

>member
-1 MACAA
+1 
-6 ARINGPTMTTL
+6 MTTL
-17 NSIALPPWADE
+17 NTNTLPPWADE

-36 EAGLFIVHGNVHD
+36 EAGLFLVHGNVHD
-49 AIAHDGKLQPFVEF
+49 AIAHEGKLQPFVEF

-86 SFGAN
+86 QHGAN

-105 GHLESRMRAGEGV
+105 GHLETRMRAGDGV

-181 PRIAAIEVPL
+181 PRIGAIEVPF
-191 PDEAAR
+191 PDEPAR

-233 EQPAAG
+233 ERPAAG

-254 DAPDAQQRAAMYA
+254 GAPDAQQRAAMYA

-286 SAPVES
+286 ATLVEQ

-297 DAMLRIIGTRKREII
+297 NAMLRIIGTRKREII

-323 DPTYGLDAVGG
+323 DPSYGLDAVGG

-432 GGDTDG
+432 GGETDG

-492 DNAADRLRIVRAILS
+492 DNGADRMHVVRAILK
-507 RNGALLPDEAAAAL
+507 RGGAAL
-521 TESLAGLD
+521 PTDADAALIEALEALD

-544 DLAREDAAAMSGGGN
+544 DLAREAGAALAVS
-559 VVGNGLTADHLR
+559 HLQQ
-571 RAIGDFIPPQHIDT
+571 AIGDFIPPQHTDT

-611 PSEVT
+611 PSEVSQ
-616 ELIAELKRRLR
+616 LIAELKRRLRM

>member
-1 MACAA
+1 
-6 ARINGPTMTTL
+6 MTTL
-17 NSIALPPWADE
+17 NGSSSNGDALPPWADE

-36 EAGLFIVHGNVHD
+36 EAGLFLLHGNVHD
-49 AIAHDGKLQPFVEF
+49 GVPHAGALQPFVDYV
-63 LHTVV
+63 HDVV
-68 LAAKPQRYELALR
+68 LAAKPQRFELALR

-86 SFGAN
+86 RRGEQTKPIEHGESLLADMA
-91 GKVLE
+91 KLE
-96 LGETLLENI
+96 L
-105 GHLESRMRAGEGV
+105 RMRTGDGF
-118 ALVLPHAGDLVPN
+118 ALVLPHAGDLLPS

-143 LLEILHDWSLSGLL
+143 LLEIFHDWSLSGLL
-157 LQRNHIVVLI
+157 LQRNHIVVLL
-167 CASLSE
+167 CASLAE

-181 PRIAAIEVPL
+181 PRICAIEVPL

-197 ARLVAQSAPHMSPE
+197 LQLVAQSAPHMPAA
-211 QQALVAKHT
+211 QQTLVAKHT

-233 EQPAAG
+233 ERPAAG
-239 LSDEERKAL
+239 LPEEERKAL

-254 DAPDAQQRAAMYA
+254 DAPDAQQRAEMYA

-276 EIAFLILGRA
+276 EIAFMILGHN
-286 SAPVES
+286 AP
-292 KDDPV
+292 KPDADPLEG
-297 DAMLRIIGTRKREII
+297 MLAIIGERKREII

-323 DPTYGLDAVGG
+323 DPSYGLDAVGG
-334 YDQIKQELMKI
+334 YDQIKAELMKI
-345 AATIKTGDRR
+345 AATIKTGERK

-422 EGDRSFGSGE
+422 EGDRSFGNGGE
-432 GGDTDG
+432 GGETDG

-451 MSDTDNRGH
+451 MSDPDNRGH

-482 LDRKIPFFYA
+482 LDRKIPFFYV
-492 DNAADRLRIVRAILS
+492 DTAADRLRIVGAILK
-507 RNGALLPDEAAAAL
+507 RNGAALPEGEEAALIAAL
-521 TESLAGLD
+521 EPLD
-529 GYSNADLEAIALLAL
+529 GYSNADLEAIALLAMDIARNDGAAL
-544 DLAREDAAAMSGGGN
+544 GLAQ
-559 VVGNGLTADHLR
+559 LQQ
-571 RAIGDFIPPQHIDT
+571 AIADFIPPQHTDT

-592 AVQESSR
+592 AAQESSR
-599 RSLLPERFAKLA
+599 RSLLPERFAKLS
-611 PSEVT
+611 PSEVS
-616 ELIAELKRRLR
+616 ELIGELKRRLRA

>member
-1 MACAA
+1 
-6 ARINGPTMTTL
+6 MTTL
-17 NSIALPPWADE
+17 NGTPSSGSPLPHWADE

-36 EAGLFIVHGNVHD
+36 EAGLFILHGNVHD
-49 AIAHDGKLQPFVEF
+49 GVPHEGKLQPFSDYV
-63 LHTVV
+63 HDVV

-86 SFGAN
+86 RRGEGTKPVDGGDSLLEGMAN
-91 GKVLE
+91 LE
-96 LGETLLENI
+96 L
-105 GHLESRMRAGEGV
+105 RMRTGDGI
-118 ALVLPHAGDLVPN
+118 ALALPHAGDLVPN

-143 LLEILHDWSLSGLL
+143 LLEIFHDWSLSGLL
-157 LQRNHIVVLI
+157 LQRNHIVVLL

-173 LHPSLNTN
+173 IHPSLNTN
-181 PRIAAIEVPL
+181 PRICAIEVAY
-191 PDEAAR
+191 PDEPAR
-197 ARLVAQSAPHMSPE
+197 MQLVAQSAPHMAPE

-233 EQPAAG
+233 ERPAAG
-239 LSDEERKAL
+239 LPEAERKAL

-254 DAPDAQQRAAMYA
+254 DAPDAQQRAEMYA

-276 EIAFLILGRA
+276 EIAFMILGHAAPA
-286 SAPVES
+286 SNE
-292 KDDPV
+292 DPL
-297 DAMLRIIGTRKREII
+297 DAMLAIIGERKREII

-323 DPTYGLDAVGG
+323 DPSYGLDAVGG
-334 YDQIKQELMKI
+334 YDQIKAELMKI
-345 AATIKTGDRR
+345 AATIKTGDRK

-422 EGDRSFGSGE
+422 EGDRSFGNGE
-432 GGDTDG
+432 GGDSDG

-451 MSDTDNRGH
+451 MSDTANRGH

-482 LDRKIPFFYA
+482 LDRKIPFFYV
-492 DNAADRLRIVRAILS
+492 DTGEDRLRIVRAILK
-507 RNGALLPDEAAAAL
+507 RNGVELADDSIAAL
-521 TESLAGLD
+521 GDAFAGLD

-544 DLAREDAAAMSGGGN
+544 DIARNDGVALAA
-559 VVGNGLTADHLR
+559 THLEQ
-571 RAIGDFIPPQHIDT
+571 AIADFIPPQHTDT

-611 PSEVT
+611 PSEVS
-616 ELIAELKRRLR
+616 ELIGELKRRVR

>member
-1 MACAA
+1 
-6 ARINGPTMTTL
+6 MTTL
-17 NSIALPPWADE
+17 NGNSPGAALPSWADE

-36 EAGLFIVHGNVHD
+36 EAGLFLLHGNVHD
-49 AIAHDGKLQPFVEF
+49 GVPHEGTLRPFVDYV
-63 LHTVV
+63 HDVV
-68 LAAKPQRYELALR
+68 LAAKPQRFELALR

-86 SFGAN
+86 RRGEGTKPIEHGDSLLEGMAN
-91 GKVLE
+91 LE
-96 LGETLLENI
+96 L
-105 GHLESRMRAGEGV
+105 RMRTGEGI

-143 LLEILHDWSLSGLL
+143 LLEIFHDWSLSGLL
-157 LQRNHIVVLI
+157 LQRNHIVVLL

-181 PRIAAIEVPL
+181 PRICAIEVPF

-197 ARLVAQSAPHMSPE
+197 LQLVRQSAPHMSADP
-211 QQALVAKHT
+211 QALVAKHT

-233 EQPAAG
+233 ERPAAG
-239 LSDEERKAL
+239 LPEEERKAL

-254 DAPDAQQRAAMYA
+254 DAPDAQQRAEMYA

-276 EIAFLILGRA
+276 EIAFMILGQN
-286 SAPVES
+286 AP
-292 KDDPV
+292 KPDADPL
-297 DAMLRIIGTRKREII
+297 DAMLAIIGERKREII

-323 DPTYGLDAVGG
+323 DPSYGLDAVGG
-334 YDQIKQELMKI
+334 YDQIKTELMKI
-345 AATIKTGDRR
+345 ATTIKTGDRK

-404 ERVLKII
+404 ERVLKIV

-422 EGDRSFGSGE
+422 EGDRSFGNGGE
-432 GGDTDG
+432 GGETDG

-451 MSDTDNRGH
+451 MSDPDNRGH

-492 DNAADRLRIVRAILS
+492 DTAEDRLRIVRVILK
-507 RNGALLPDEAAAAL
+507 RNGAALPDDADAAL
-521 TESLAGLD
+521 QASLEALD

-544 DLAREDAAAMSGGGN
+544 DLARAENAALGIAH
-559 VVGNGLTADHLR
+559 VQQ
-571 RAIGDFIPPQHIDT
+571 AIADFIPPQHADT

-611 PSEVT
+611 PAEVS
-616 ELIAELKRRLR
+616 ELIGELKRRIR

>member
-1 MACAA
+1 
-6 ARINGPTMTTL
+6 MTTL
-17 NSIALPPWADE
+17 NSVALPPWADE

-36 EAGLFIVHGNVHD
+36 EAGLFLVHGNVHD
-49 AIAHDGKLQPFVEF
+49 AIAHEGKLLPFVEF
-63 LHTVV
+63 VHTVV

-86 SFGAN
+86 QYGEK
-91 GKVLE
+91 GKTIE
-96 LGETLLENI
+96 PGDTLLANLAY
-105 GHLESRMRAGEGV
+105 LEARMRASEGL

-143 LLEILHDWSLSGLL
+143 LLEIFHDWSLSGLL
-157 LQRNHIVVLI
+157 LQRNHIVVML

-197 ARLVAQSAPHMSPE
+197 ARLVAQSAPHMSVE

-233 EQPAAG
+233 EKPVAG
-239 LSDEERKAL
+239 LPDDERRAL

-254 DAPDAQQRAAMYA
+254 DAPDAKQRAEMYA

-276 EIAFLILGRA
+276 EIAFLILGQN
-286 SAPVES
+286 APATNHN
-292 KDDPV
+292 PV
-297 DAMLRIIGTRKREII
+297 DAMLGIIGTRKREILE
-312 QRSCGD
+312 RTCGD

-323 DPTYGLDAVGG
+323 DTGYGLDAVGG

-404 ERVLKII
+404 ERVLEIV

-422 EGDRSFGSGE
+422 EGDRSFGGGGE
-432 GGDTDG
+432 GGETDG

-451 MSDTDNRGH
+451 MSDPANRGH

-492 DNAADRLRIVRAILS
+492 DNADDRLRVVRAILT
-507 RNGALLPDEAAAAL
+507 RNGAALPSDADAAL
-521 TESLAGLD
+521 TQAFDGLD
-529 GYSNADLEAIALLAL
+529 GYSNADLEAVALLAL
-544 DLAREDAAAMSGGGN
+544 DISRNDGTIFG
-559 VVGNGLTADHLR
+559 VTHLQQ
-571 RAIGDFIPPQHIDT
+571 AIQDFIPPQHTDT

-611 PSEVT
+611 PSEVA
-616 ELIAELKRRLR
+616 ELIGELKRRLRA

>member
-1 MACAA
+1 
-6 ARINGPTMTTL
+6 MTTL
-17 NSIALPPWADE
+17 NGNSPGGALPSWADE

-36 EAGLFIVHGNVHD
+36 EAGLFLLHGNVHD
-49 AIAHDGKLQPFVEF
+49 GVPHEGALRPFVDYV
-63 LHTVV
+63 HDVV
-68 LAAKPQRYELALR
+68 LAAKPQRFELALR

-86 SFGAN
+86 RRGEGTKPIEHGDSLLEGMAN
-91 GKVLE
+91 LE
-96 LGETLLENI
+96 L
-105 GHLESRMRAGEGV
+105 RMRTGEGI
-118 ALVLPHAGDLVPN
+118 ALVLPHAGDLLPN

-143 LLEILHDWSLSGLL
+143 LLEIFHDWSLSGLL
-157 LQRNHIVVLI
+157 LQRNHIVVLL

-181 PRIAAIEVPL
+181 PRICAIEVPF
-191 PDEAAR
+191 PDEG
-197 ARLVAQSAPHMSPE
+197 ARLQLVKQSAPHMSAD

-233 EQPAAG
+233 ERPAAG
-239 LSDEERKAL
+239 LPEEERKAL

-254 DAPDAQQRAAMYA
+254 DAPDARQRAEMYA

-276 EIAFLILGRA
+276 EIAFMILGQN
-286 SAPVES
+286 AP
-292 KDDPV
+292 KPDADPL
-297 DAMLRIIGTRKREII
+297 DAMLAIIGERKREII

-323 DPTYGLDAVGG
+323 DPSYGLDAVGG
-334 YDQIKQELMKI
+334 YDQIKAELMKI
-345 AATIKTGDRR
+345 ATTIKTGERK

-422 EGDRSFGSGE
+422 EGDRSFGNGGE
-432 GGDTDG
+432 GGETDG

-451 MSDTDNRGH
+451 MSDPENRGH

-492 DNAADRLRIVRAILS
+492 DTAEDRLRIVRVILK
-507 RNGALLPDEAAAAL
+507 RNGAALPDAADAAL
-521 TESLAGLD
+521 QASFEALD

-544 DLAREDAAAMSGGGN
+544 DLARAENATFGAA
-559 VVGNGLTADHLR
+559 HLQQ
-571 RAIGDFIPPQHIDT
+571 AIADFIPPQHADT

-611 PSEVT
+611 PAEVS
-616 ELIAELKRRLR
+616 ELIGELKRRIR

>member
-1 MACAA
+1 
-6 ARINGPTMTTL
+6 MTTL
-17 NSIALPPWADE
+17 NSVALPPWADE

-36 EAGLFIVHGNVHD
+36 EAGLFLVHGNVHD
-49 AIAHDGKLQPFVEF
+49 AIAHEGKLLPFVEF
-63 LHTVV
+63 VHTVV

-86 SFGAN
+86 QYGEK
-91 GKVLE
+91 GKTIE
-96 LGETLLENI
+96 PGDTLLANLAY
-105 GHLESRMRAGEGV
+105 LEARMRASEGL

-143 LLEILHDWSLSGLL
+143 LLEIFHDWSLSGLL
-157 LQRNHIVVLI
+157 LQRNHIVIML

-197 ARLVAQSAPHMSPE
+197 ARLVAQSAPHMSVE

-233 EQPAAG
+233 EKPVAG
-239 LSDEERKAL
+239 LPDDERKAL
-248 ALQLLG
+248 ALELLG
-254 DAPDAQQRAAMYA
+254 DAPDAKQRADMYA

-276 EIAFLILGRA
+276 EIAFLILGQN
-286 SAPVES
+286 APAT
-292 KDDPV
+292 KNNPV
-297 DAMLRIIGTRKREII
+297 DAMLGIIGARKREILE
-312 QRSCGD
+312 RTCGD

-323 DPTYGLDAVGG
+323 DTGYGLDAVGG

-404 ERVLKII
+404 ERVLKIV

-422 EGDRSFGSGE
+422 EGDRSFGGGGE
-432 GGDTDG
+432 GGETDG

-451 MSDTDNRGH
+451 MSDPANRGH

-492 DNAADRLRIVRAILS
+492 DNADDRLRVVRAILI
-507 RNGALLPDEAAAAL
+507 RNGAALPSDADAAL
-521 TESLAGLD
+521 TAAFESLD
-529 GYSNADLEAIALLAL
+529 GYSNADLEAVALLAL
-544 DLAREDAAAMSGGGN
+544 DIARNDGTIFG
-559 VVGNGLTADHLR
+559 VTHLQQ
-571 RAIGDFIPPQHIDT
+571 AIQDFIPPQHTDT

-611 PSEVT
+611 PSDVA
-616 ELIAELKRRLR
+616 ELIGELKRRLRL

>member
-1 MACAA
+1 
-6 ARINGPTMTTL
+6 MTTL
-17 NSIALPPWADE
+17 NGTSSGNVVLPPWADE

-36 EAGLFIVHGNVHD
+36 EAGLFLLHGNVHD
-49 AIAHDGKLQPFVEF
+49 GVPHEGKLQPFVDYV
-63 LHTVV
+63 HDVV

-86 SFGAN
+86 RRGGDAKPIEYGDSLLEGMAN
-91 GKVLE
+91 LE
-96 LGETLLENI
+96 L
-105 GHLESRMRAGEGV
+105 RMRTGEGI

-143 LLEILHDWSLSGLL
+143 LLEIFHDWSLGGLL
-157 LQRNHIVVLI
+157 LQRNHIVVLL
-167 CASLSE
+167 CASLAE
-173 LHPSLNTN
+173 IHPSLNTN
-181 PRIAAIEVPL
+181 PRICAIEVSL

-197 ARLVAQSAPHMSPE
+197 LQLVRQSAPHMPVE
-211 QQALVAKHT
+211 QQALVATHT

-233 EQPAAG
+233 ERPAAG
-239 LSDEERKAL
+239 LPEEERKAL

-254 DAPDAQQRAAMYA
+254 DAADAQQRAEMYA

-276 EIAFLILGRA
+276 EIAFLILGQN
-286 SAPVES
+286 APKPDS
-292 KDDPV
+292 DPV
-297 DAMLRIIGTRKREII
+297 DAMLAIIGERKREII

-323 DPTYGLDAVGG
+323 DPSYGLDAVGG
-334 YDQIKQELMKI
+334 YDQIKAELMKI
-345 AATIKTGDRR
+345 AATIKTGDRK

-404 ERVLKII
+404 ERVLKIV

-422 EGDRSFGSGE
+422 EGDRSFGNGGE
-432 GGDTDG
+432 GGETDG

-451 MSDTDNRGH
+451 MSDPDNRGH

-492 DNAADRLRIVRAILS
+492 DTAEDRLRIVRVILK
-507 RNGALLPDEAAAAL
+507 RNGADLPADGEPALLSAL
-521 TESLAGLD
+521 EPLA

-544 DLAREDAAAMSGGGN
+544 DIARNDAAALGI
-559 VVGNGLTADHLR
+559 AHLQQ
-571 RAIGDFIPPQHIDT
+571 AIADFIPPQHSDT

-611 PSEVT
+611 PAEVS
-616 ELIAELKRRLR
+616 ELIGELKRRVR

>member
-1 MACAA
+1 
-6 ARINGPTMTTL
+6 MTTL
-17 NSIALPPWADE
+17 NGTPSTGATLPHWADE

-36 EAGLFIVHGNVHD
+36 EAGLFILHGNVHD
-49 AIAHDGKLQPFVEF
+49 GVAHEGKLQPFSDY
-63 LHTVV
+63 LHDVV

-86 SFGAN
+86 RHGEGTKPIENGDSLLQGMAN
-91 GKVLE
+91 LE
-96 LGETLLENI
+96 L
-105 GHLESRMRAGEGV
+105 RMRTGDGI

-143 LLEILHDWSLSGLL
+143 LLEIFHDWSLSGLL
-157 LQRNHIVVLI
+157 LQRNHIVVLL

-173 LHPSLNTN
+173 IHPSLNTN
-181 PRIAAIEVPL
+181 PRICAIEVAY

-197 ARLVAQSAPHMSPE
+197 LQLVAQSAPHMASE

-233 EQPAAG
+233 ERPAAG
-239 LSDEERKAL
+239 LPEEERKAL
-248 ALQLLG
+248 VLQLLG
-254 DAPDAQQRAAMYA
+254 DASDAKQRAEMYA

-276 EIAFLILGRA
+276 EIAFMILGHAAPA
-286 SAPVES
+286 SNE
-292 KDDPV
+292 DPL
-297 DAMLRIIGTRKREII
+297 DAMLAIIGERKREII

-323 DPTYGLDAVGG
+323 DPSYGLDVVGG
-334 YDQIKQELMKI
+334 YDQIKAELMKI
-345 AATIKTGDRR
+345 AATIKTGDRK

-422 EGDRSFGSGE
+422 EGDRSFGNGE
-432 GGDTDG
+432 GGDSDG

-451 MSDTDNRGH
+451 MSDTANRGH

-482 LDRKIPFFYA
+482 LDRKIPFFYV
-492 DNAADRLRIVRAILS
+492 DTGEDRLRIVRAILK
-507 RNGALLPDEAAAAL
+507 RNGVDLADDSIAAL
-521 TESLAGLD
+521 GDAFAGLD

-544 DLAREDAAAMSGGGN
+544 DIARNDNAALAAS
-559 VVGNGLTADHLR
+559 HLQQ
-571 RAIGDFIPPQHIDT
+571 AIADFIPPQHTDT

-611 PSEVT
+611 PSEVS
-616 ELIAELKRRLR
+616 ELIGELKRRVR

>member
-1 MACAA
+1 
-6 ARINGPTMTTL
+6 
-17 NSIALPPWADE
+17 
-28 LKRRYLAG
+28 
-36 EAGLFIVHGNVHD
+36 
-49 AIAHDGKLQPFVEF
+49 
-63 LHTVV
+63 V
-68 LAAKPQRYELALR
+68 L
-81 HAGLK
+81 
-86 SFGAN
+86 
-91 GKVLE
+91 V
-96 LGETLLENI
+96 
-105 GHLESRMRAGEGV
+105 
-118 ALVLPHAGDLVPN
+118 
-131 AETTFLSTDERG
+131 
-143 LLEILHDWSLSGLL
+143 
-157 LQRNHIVVLI
+157 

-173 LHPSLNTN
+173 IHPSLNTN
-181 PRIAAIEVPL
+181 PRIAAIEVPF

-197 ARLVAQSAPHMSPE
+197 AQLVAQSAPHMPKE
-211 QQALVAKHT
+211 QQGLVAKHT

-239 LSDEERKAL
+239 LPEEERKAL

-254 DAPDAQQRAAMYA
+254 DAPDAKQRAEMYA

-276 EIAFLILGRA
+276 EIAFMILGH
-286 SAPVES
+286 SAPASGEN
-292 KDDPV
+292 PLA
-297 DAMLRIIGTRKREII
+297 AMMAIIGERKREII

-323 DPTYGLDAVGG
+323 DPSYGLDAVGG
-334 YDQIKQELMKI
+334 YDQIKAELMKI
-345 AATIKTGDRR
+345 AATIKTGDRK

-364 GPMGVGKTF
+364 GAMGAGKTF

-404 ERVLKII
+404 ERVLKIV

-422 EGDRSFGSGE
+422 EGDRSFGGGGE
-432 GGDTDG
+432 AGETDG

-451 MSDTDNRGH
+451 MSDPDNRGH

-482 LDRKIPFFYA
+482 LDRKIPFFYVDTA
-492 DNAADRLRIVRAILS
+492 EDRLRIVRAILS
-507 RNGALLPDEAAAAL
+507 RNGAALPDGGDAALLP
-521 TESLAGLD
+521 SLEPLA

-544 DLAREDAAAMSGGGN
+544 DIARNESANLD
-559 VVGNGLTADHLR
+559 VPHLQQ
-571 RAIGDFIPPQHIDT
+571 AIADFIPPQHGDM

-611 PSEVT
+611 PGEVS
-616 ELIAELKRRLR
+616 ELIGELKRRVR

>member
-1 MACAA
+1 
-6 ARINGPTMTTL
+6 MTTL
-17 NSIALPPWADE
+17 NGTPSAGTTLPHWADE

-36 EAGLFIVHGNVHD
+36 EAGLFILHGNVHD
-49 AIAHDGKLQPFVEF
+49 GVPHEGKLLPFSDYV
-63 LHTVV
+63 HDVV

-86 SFGAN
+86 RRGEGTKPIEHGDSLLEGMAN
-91 GKVLE
+91 LE
-96 LGETLLENI
+96 L
-105 GHLESRMRAGEGV
+105 RMRTGDGI
-118 ALVLPHAGDLVPN
+118 ALVLPHAGDLLPN

-143 LLEILHDWSLSGLL
+143 LLEIFHDWSLSGLL
-157 LQRNHIVVLI
+157 LQRNHIVVLL

-173 LHPSLNTN
+173 IHPSLNTN
-181 PRIAAIEVPL
+181 PRICAIDVAF

-197 ARLVAQSAPHMSPE
+197 LQLVAQSAPHMAPA

-233 EQPAAG
+233 ERPAAG
-239 LSDEERKAL
+239 LPEAERKAL

-254 DAPDAQQRAAMYA
+254 DAPDAQQRAEMYA

-276 EIAFLILGRA
+276 EIAFMILGHAAPA
-286 SAPVES
+286 SNENPL
-292 KDDPV
+292 
-297 DAMLRIIGTRKREII
+297 DAMLAIIGERKREII

-323 DPTYGLDAVGG
+323 DPSYGLDAVGG
-334 YDQIKQELMKI
+334 YDQIKAELMKI
-345 AATIKTGDRR
+345 AATIKTGDRK

-422 EGDRSFGSGE
+422 EGDRSFGNGE
-432 GGDTDG
+432 GGDSDG

-451 MSDTDNRGH
+451 MSDTANRGH

-482 LDRKIPFFYA
+482 LDRKIPFFYV
-492 DNAADRLRIVRAILS
+492 DTGEDRLRIVRAILK
-507 RNGALLPDEAAAAL
+507 RNGVELADDSIAAL
-521 TESLAGLD
+521 GDAFAGLD

-544 DLAREDAAAMSGGGN
+544 DIARNEDLALAA
-559 VVGNGLTADHLR
+559 THLQQ
-571 RAIGDFIPPQHIDT
+571 AIADFIPPQHTDT

-611 PSEVT
+611 PTEVS
-616 ELIAELKRRLR
+616 ELIGELKRRVR

>member
-1 MACAA
+1 
-6 ARINGPTMTTL
+6 MTTL
-17 NSIALPPWADE
+17 NGVTSNSGVLPRWADE

-36 EAGLFIVHGNVHD
+36 EAGVFLVHGNVHD
-49 AIAHDGKLQPFVEF
+49 GVPHEGRLQPFVDYV
-63 LHTVV
+63 HDVV
-68 LAAKPQRYELALR
+68 LAAKPQRFELALR

-86 SFGAN
+86 RRGETTKPIEHGESLLEDMA
-91 GKVLE
+91 KLE
-96 LGETLLENI
+96 L
-105 GHLESRMRAGEGV
+105 RMRTGDGI

-157 LQRNHIVVLI
+157 LQRNHIVVLL

-181 PRIAAIEVPL
+181 PRICAIEVPL

-197 ARLVAQSAPHMSPE
+197 AQLVAQSAPHMPAA

-233 EQPAAG
+233 ERPAAG
-239 LSDEERKAL
+239 LPEEERKAL

-254 DAPDAQQRAAMYA
+254 DAPDAQQRAEMYA

-276 EIAFLILGRA
+276 EIAFMILGHA
-286 SAPVES
+286 AP
-292 KDDPV
+292 KPDDDPL
-297 DAMLRIIGTRKREII
+297 DAMLAIIGERKREII

-323 DPTYGLDAVGG
+323 DPSYGLDAVGG
-334 YDQIKQELMKI
+334 YDQIKAELMKI
-345 AATIKTGDRR
+345 AATIKTGERK

-422 EGDRSFGSGE
+422 EGDRSFGNGE
-432 GGDTDG
+432 GGETDG

-492 DNAADRLRIVRAILS
+492 DTGADRLRIVRAILS
-507 RNGALLPDEAAAAL
+507 RNGAALPDEAAAAL
-521 TESLAGLD
+521 ADALDGLD

-544 DLAREDAAAMSGGGN
+544 DLAREAGGALGAEA
-559 VVGNGLTADHLR
+559 LQQ
-571 RAIGDFIPPQHIDT
+571 AIADFIPPQHTDT

-611 PSEVT
+611 PSEVS
-616 ELIAELKRRLR
+616 ELIAELKRRLRL

>member
-1 MACAA
+1 
-6 ARINGPTMTTL
+6 MTTL
-17 NSIALPPWADE
+17 NSVALPPWADE

-36 EAGLFIVHGNVHD
+36 EAGLFLVHGNVHD
-49 AIAHDGKLQPFVEF
+49 AIAHEGKLLPFVEF
-63 LHTVV
+63 VHTVV

-86 SFGAN
+86 QYGEK
-91 GKVLE
+91 GKTIE
-96 LGETLLENI
+96 PGDTLLANLAY
-105 GHLESRMRAGEGV
+105 LEARMRASEGL

-143 LLEILHDWSLSGLL
+143 LLEIFHDWSLSGLL
-157 LQRNHIVVLI
+157 LQRNHIVVML

-191 PDEAAR
+191 
-197 ARLVAQSAPHMSPE
+197 
-211 QQALVAKHT
+211 
-220 AGLRLLEI
+220 LEI

-233 EQPAAG
+233 EKPVAG
-239 LSDEERKAL
+239 LPEDARKAL

-254 DAPDAQQRAAMYA
+254 DAPDAKQRADMYA

-276 EIAFLILGRA
+276 EIAFLILGQN
-286 SAPVES
+286 APATNHN
-292 KDDPV
+292 PV
-297 DAMLRIIGTRKREII
+297 DAMLGIIGTRKREILE
-312 QRSCGD
+312 RTCGD

-323 DPTYGLDAVGG
+323 DTGYGLDAVGG

-404 ERVLKII
+404 ERVLKIV

-422 EGDRSFGSGE
+422 EGDRSFGGGGE
-432 GGDTDG
+432 GGETDG

-451 MSDTDNRGH
+451 MSDPANRGH

-492 DNAADRLRIVRAILS
+492 DNANDRLRVVRAILT
-507 RNGALLPDEAAAAL
+507 RNGAALPSDADAAL
-521 TESLAGLD
+521 TAAFDGLD
-529 GYSNADLEAIALLAL
+529 GYSNADLEAVALLAL
-544 DLAREDAAAMSGGGN
+544 DISRND
-559 VVGNGLTADHLR
+559 GLVFGVTHLQQ
-571 RAIGDFIPPQHIDT
+571 ALQDFIPPQHTDT

-611 PSEVT
+611 PSEVA
-616 ELIAELKRRLR
+616 ELIGELKRRLRA

>member
-1 MACAA
+1 
-6 ARINGPTMTTL
+6 MTTL
-17 NSIALPPWADE
+17 NGTPSTGATLPHWADE

-36 EAGLFIVHGNVHD
+36 EAGLFILHGNVHD
-49 AIAHDGKLQPFVEF
+49 GVAHEGKLQPFSDY
-63 LHTVV
+63 LHDVV

-86 SFGAN
+86 RHGEGTKPIENGDSLLEGMAN
-91 GKVLE
+91 LE
-96 LGETLLENI
+96 L
-105 GHLESRMRAGEGV
+105 RMRTGDGIG
-118 ALVLPHAGDLVPN
+118 LVLPHAGDLVPN

-143 LLEILHDWSLSGLL
+143 LLEIFHDWSLSGLL
-157 LQRNHIVVLI
+157 LQRNHIVVLL

-173 LHPSLNTN
+173 IHPSLNTN
-181 PRIAAIEVPL
+181 PRICAIEVAY
-191 PDEAAR
+191 PDEPAR
-197 ARLVAQSAPHMSPE
+197 LQLVAQSAPHMASE

-233 EQPAAG
+233 ERPAAG
-239 LSDEERKAL
+239 LPEEERKAL
-248 ALQLLG
+248 VLQLLA
-254 DAPDAQQRAAMYA
+254 DAPDAKQRAEMYA

-276 EIAFLILGRA
+276 EIAFMILGHAAPA
-286 SAPVES
+286 SNE
-292 KDDPV
+292 DPL
-297 DAMLRIIGTRKREII
+297 DAMLAIIGERKREII

-323 DPTYGLDAVGG
+323 DPSYGLDVVGG
-334 YDQIKQELMKI
+334 YDQIKAELMKI
-345 AATIKTGDRR
+345 AATIKTGDRK

-422 EGDRSFGSGE
+422 EGDRSFGNGE
-432 GGDTDG
+432 GGDSDG

-451 MSDTDNRGH
+451 MSDTANRGH

-482 LDRKIPFFYA
+482 LDRKIPFFYV
-492 DNAADRLRIVRAILS
+492 DTGEDRLRIVRAILK
-507 RNGALLPDEAAAAL
+507 RNGIELADDTLAAL
-521 TESLAGLD
+521 GDAFAGLD

-544 DLAREDAAAMSGGGN
+544 DIARNENAALAAS
-559 VVGNGLTADHLR
+559 HLQQ
-571 RAIGDFIPPQHIDT
+571 AIADFIPPQHTDT

-611 PSEVT
+611 PSEVS
-616 ELIAELKRRLR
+616 ELIGELKRRVR

>member
-1 MACAA
+1 
-6 ARINGPTMTTL
+6 MTTL
-17 NSIALPPWADE
+17 ATAALPAWADE

-36 EAGLFIVHGNVHD
+36 EAGLFLLHGNVHD
-49 AIAHDGKLQPFVEF
+49 GVPHDGKLLPFVEF
-63 LHTVV
+63 LHTAV

-81 HAGLK
+81 HGGLK
-86 SFGAN
+86 QYGPQ
-91 GKVLE
+91 GKTVE
-96 LGETLLENI
+96 AGETLLANL
-105 GHLESRMRAGEGV
+105 GFLEARMRAAEGV

-143 LLEILHDWSLSGLL
+143 LLEIFHDWSLSGLL
-157 LQRNHIVVLI
+157 LQRNHIVVLL
-167 CASLSE
+167 CASLAE

-191 PDEAAR
+191 PDEAMR
-197 ARLVAQSAPHMSPE
+197 ATLVAQSAPHMLAD

-233 EQPAAG
+233 EKPAAG
-239 LSDEERKAL
+239 LPEDERKAL
-248 ALQLLG
+248 AMQLLG
-254 DAPDAQQRAAMYA
+254 DAPDAKQRADMYA

-276 EIAFLILGRA
+276 EIAFLILGQN
-286 SAPVES
+286 APATKEN
-292 KDDPV
+292 PI
-297 DAMLRIIGTRKREII
+297 DAMLAIIGTRKREILE
-312 QRSCGD
+312 RTCGD

-323 DPTYGLDAVGG
+323 DTGYGLDAVGG

-404 ERVLKII
+404 ERVLSIV

-422 EGDRSFGSGE
+422 EGDRSFGGGGE
-432 GGDTDG
+432 GGETDG

-451 MSDTDNRGH
+451 MSDPANRGH

-492 DNAADRLRIVRAILS
+492 DNAEDRLRIVNAILK
-507 RNGALLPDEAAAAL
+507 RNGAALPDDTGAAL
-521 TESLAGLD
+521 TDALSGLD
-529 GYSNADLEAIALLAL
+529 GYSNADLEAVALLAL
-544 DLAREDAAAMSGGGN
+544 DIARNDGAAFGVAH
-559 VVGNGLTADHLR
+559 VR
-571 RAIGDFIPPQHIDT
+571 QAIDDFIPPQHADT
-585 IQLMELL
+585 IQMMELL

-599 RSLLPERFAKLA
+599 RSLLPERFAKLT
-611 PSEVT
+611 PSEVS
-616 ELIAELKRRLR
+616 ELIGELKRRVR